1 MNLPEELRSLRRRL
15 DSASEAE
22 KLDTLIAEA
31 ARMEARLELLRK
43 NQTDLEQR
51 LARVENSIVFR
62 TLRSIGGWASVT
74 RGKFGQALL
83 HSPLHGLYTRIAGS
97 APDPYTAWIEEAE
110 TTLAPD
116 SAAAAAWSYRPR
128 ITVVIPS
135 CKPNPQWLRDAVESV
150 RNQSWQDWELSVC
163 IDGPDA
169 EAIRLVNELAANEP
183 RIRVTSLSAQSGISA
198 ALNGAGKLATGE
210 YVAFLDHDDVLSPFA
225 LHHIVEALQDTPAD
239 VLYSDEDSLNAGGR
253 RVRPN
258 FKPAWSPELLS
269 SCMYAGHLLVVRR
282 ELLDNA
288 GWFRS
293 EFDGAQDYDLAL
305 RLADEGV
312 VFRHVPRVL
321 YHWRIHEGSTAASAA
336 AKPWARDAGRR
347 ALVDALG
354 RRGEPHSGIADGP
367 VAHTYRIRRALLSR
381 DREEAVGLSIVIPSR
396 NPDLIDRCLQ
406 SLEQTLGSIE
416 REYVVVHHVGTPA
429 DARMS
434 EVLARFG
441 CTVETYR
448 GRFNFAAMNNAGAQ
462 RARHANLLFLNDDI
476 TATEKGWAEALL
488 AQIARSDVGAAGA
501 LLVYPSGA
509 IQHAGIVTGVGQGSG
524 HIGRGT
530 FASDLWRWLWI
541 TRDVSAVTGA
551 CLAIRRDRFLA
562 IGGFDPG
569 FPVNYNDVDLCLR
582 LREQGHRVV
591 LEAQAVLRHDECRT
605 RAAGTTLEERERFYS
620 RWGEWLARPDPFYS
634 PWLDAGDEAIRLKSV

>member
-1 MNLPEELRSLRRRL
+1 MNLSEELRSLGRRL
-15 DSASEAE
+15 DAVSEAE

-62 TLRSIGGWASVT
+62 TLRGIGGWASVT

-83 HSPLHGLYTRIAGS
+83 HSPLHELYTRIAGS

-110 TTLAPD
+110 TTPD
-116 SAAAAAWSYRPR
+116 LAAAAAWSYRPR

-135 CKPNPQWLRDAVESV
+135 CKPNPQWLREAFESV
-150 RNQSWQDWELSVC
+150 QNQSWQDWELSVC

-183 RIRVTSLSAQSGISA
+183 RIRVTALSAHSGISA
-198 ALNGAGKLATGE
+198 ALNGAGKLATGD

-225 LHHIVEALQDTPAD
+225 LHHIVEALQHTPAG
-239 VLYSDEDSLNAGGR
+239 VLYSDEDSLDAGSR

-282 ELLDNA
+282 KLLDNA

-305 RLADEGV
+305 RLADAGA
-312 VFRHVPRVL
+312 VFRHIPRVL

-336 AKPWARDAGRR
+336 AKPWAREAGRR
-347 ALVDALG
+347 ALGDALS
-354 RRGEPHSGIADGP
+354 RRAEPHSGIEDGP
-367 VAHTYRIRRALLSR
+367 VAHTYRIRRAATDPR
-381 DREEAVGLSIVIPSR
+381 LSIVIPSR
-396 NPDLIDRCLQ
+396 NPDLIDRCLR
-406 SLEQTLGSIE
+406 SLEQTLGAIE
-416 REYVVVHHVGTPA
+416 LEYVVVHHAGTAA
-429 DARMS
+429 DARMAG
-434 EVLARFG
+434 VLARFG
-441 CTVETYR
+441 CTVEVHH
-448 GRFNFAAMNNAGAQ
+448 GRFNFAAMNNAGAR
-462 RARHANLLFLNDDI
+462 RARHPNLLFLNDDI

-488 AQIARSDVGAAGA
+488 AQIARPAIGAAGA
-501 LLVYPSGA
+501 LLLYPSGA
-509 IQHAGIVTGVGQGSG
+509 IQHAGIVTGIGQGSG

-530 FASDLWRWLWI
+530 FASDLWRWLRL

-562 IGGFDPG
+562 IGGFDPN

-605 RAAGTTLEERERFYS
+605 RTPGTTLEERERFYS

-634 PWLDAGDEAIRLKSV
+634 PWLDAGDEAICLKSV

>member
-1 MNLPEELRSLRRRL
+1 M
-15 DSASEAE
+15 D
-22 KLDTLIAEA
+22 
-31 ARMEARLELLRK
+31 ARLQLLRK

-62 TLRSIGGWASVT
+62 TLRGIGGWASVT

-83 HSPLHGLYTRIAGS
+83 HSPLHGLYTRIAGG

-110 TTLAPD
+110 AALAPH
-116 SAAAAAWSYRPR
+116 SGAAAWSCRPH

-135 CKPNPQWLRDAVESV
+135 CKPNPQWLRQAVESV
-150 RNQSWQDWELSVC
+150 RNQSWQDWELCVC
-163 IDGPDA
+163 IDGPDDQ
-169 EAIRLVNELAANEP
+169 AIQLVNELAANEP
-183 RIRVTSLSAQSGISA
+183 RIRVTSLPVQSGISA
-198 ALNGAGKLATGE
+198 ALNGAGKLAAGE

-225 LHHIVEALQDTPAD
+225 LHYIVEALQDPPAD
-239 VLYSDEDSLNAGGR
+239 VLYSDEDSLGAGGR

-305 RLADEGV
+305 RLADAGA

-336 AKPWARDAGRR
+336 AKPWAREAGRR
-347 ALVDALG
+347 ALADALS
-354 RRGEPHSGIADGP
+354 RRGEQHSGIEDGP
-367 VAHTYRIRRALLSR
+367 VAHTYRIRRTPIPSR
-381 DREEAVGLSIVIPSR
+381 DHEGAVKPLSIVIPSR
-396 NPDLIDRCLQ
+396 NPDLIERCLR
-406 SLEQTLGSIE
+406 SLEQTLGATE
-416 REYVVVHHVGTPA
+416 CEYVVVHHAGTAA
-429 DARMS
+429 DARMTG
-434 EVLARFG
+434 VLARSG
-441 CTVETYR
+441 CTVEVYR

-462 RARHANLLFLNDDI
+462 RARHENLLFLNDDI
-476 TATEKGWAEALL
+476 VATEKGWAEALL
-488 AQIARSDVGAAGA
+488 AQIARPGIGAAGA
-501 LLVYPSGA
+501 LLLYPSGA
-509 IQHAGIVTGVGQGSG
+509 IQHAGIVTGIGQGSG
-524 HIGRGT
+524 HIGRGA
-530 FASDLWRWLWI
+530 FASDLWRWLRL

-551 CLAIRRDRFLA
+551 CLAIRRDLFLA

-605 RAAGTTLEERERFYS
+605 RAGGTTLEERERFYT

-634 PWLDAGDEAIRLKSV
+634 PWLDPADEAIRLKSV